1 MVISNKHIP
10 RPLLLSIL
18 LVLVM
23 GVSVLVGTGKL
34 DHARAAPGLIT
45 SNPYTKAAGAS
56 PPNCTW
62 YVWQRLSDEGIDM
75 QEYGYANQWSNFVYH
90 QNEFYL
96 PQTKQFLSQ
105 QQVQVTTSQPSNVG
119 KGDFIVLPIASAYA
133 NPYHVAFIDGVNSNG
148 TLSISEQNNNDS
160 TSDGY
165 QPYPNAPY
173 THHRVWAWS
182 SVQSAEGGKALIV
195 HFSLQL
201 SNPVVG
207 HALPQAGASHSPVII
222 ENANGQ
228 EEIFMVGRDTQLYHE
243 WQNSNGSWSGWYNL
257 HGSWP
262 KDPAVDRDHNGV
274 LEVFM
279 VGNTGSNGTATL
291 FHAWQTS
298 PGSNNWTGW
307 YPMAGIWPSE
317 TPSVTYNLSGEQEV
331 FMRGLNAQI
340 YHAWLSSNGWTSWYS
355 LGGNAAKDPIAV
367 QNANG
372 LLGVFYVGADR
383 QLYYNWENSGG
394 SWGNGTNLGGSWPNN
409 PTVNLNQNGIL
420 EAFAIGNTGSNGA
433 GLFHAWQTSPGSTS
447 WTGWSIMS
455 GNWPAGV
462 PTVTQ
467 NTVGDL
473 EIFMLGLNNYHL
485 YHAWQ
490 TSPGSTNW
498 TIFYDFGQYWSRYPV
513 VFKRSNGLMDV
524 FLVGL
529 NSVLYHIPQNSNAG
543 WASPTSLNG
552 IWP

>member
-1 MVISNKHIP
+1 
-10 RPLLLSIL
+10 
-18 LVLVM
+18 
-23 GVSVLVGTGKL
+23 
-34 DHARAAPGLIT
+34 
-45 SNPYTKAAGAS
+45 
-56 PPNCTW
+56 
-62 YVWQRLSDEGIDM
+62 
-75 QEYGYANQWSNFVYH
+75 
-90 QNEFYL
+90 
-96 PQTKQFLSQ
+96 
-105 QQVQVTTSQPSNVG
+105 
-119 KGDFIVLPIASAYA
+119 
-133 NPYHVAFIDGVNSNG
+133 
-148 TLSISEQNNNDS
+148 
-160 TSDGY
+160 
-165 QPYPNAPY
+165 
-173 THHRVWAWS
+173 
-182 SVQSAEGGKALIV
+182 
-195 HFSLQL
+195 
-201 SNPVVG
+201 
-207 HALPQAGASHSPVII
+207 
-222 ENANGQ
+222 
-228 EEIFMVGRDTQLYHE
+228 MVGRDTQLYHE

-262 KDPAVDRDHNGV
+262 KDPAVDRDRNGV

-307 YPMAGIWPSE
+307 IPMAGIWPSE

-340 YHAWLSSNGWTSWYS
+340 YHAWLSSSGWTSWYS

-447 WTGWSIMS
+447 WTGWNIMS

-467 NTVGDL
+467 NTAGDL